1 MKHLSVAATILAAS
15 AGLASAM
22 VRSDD
27 LSPRVSAEVVRVAP
41 GFDAASLTPDQIAAL
56 NGIYTNSNDL
66 RTASD
71 RASAIRV
78 ILGWN

>member
-1 MKHLSVAATILAAS
+1 MKSLFTAAAILAAS

-27 LSPRVSAEVVRVAP
+27 LASKVQVDVVRVAP
-41 GFDAASLTPDQIAAL
+41 GFDPASLTPGQIEAL
-56 NGIYTNSNDL
+56 NSIYTNSNDL
-66 RTASD
+66 RTATD